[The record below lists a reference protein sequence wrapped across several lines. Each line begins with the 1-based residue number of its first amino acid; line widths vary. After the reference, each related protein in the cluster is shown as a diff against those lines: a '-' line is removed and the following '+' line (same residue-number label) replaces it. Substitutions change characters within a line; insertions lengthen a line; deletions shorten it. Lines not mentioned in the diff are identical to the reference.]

1 MMLLFYV
8 LEGDM
13 FYFQVDFD
21 DSLQRKYLQGQ
32 MESRTPESY
41 DISFTRS
48 LSAGE
53 TKFGFDNGIVG
64 LFVYRDFESS
74 FLVTG

>member
-1 MMLLFYV
+1 MLLLFYV

-13 FYFQVDFD
+13 YYFQVDFD
-21 DSLQRKYLQGQ
+21 DSLQRKFEQGK
-32 MESRTPESY
+32 MEGRSAESY
-41 DISFTRS
+41 DVSFTRS

-74 FLVTG
+74 FLVTA